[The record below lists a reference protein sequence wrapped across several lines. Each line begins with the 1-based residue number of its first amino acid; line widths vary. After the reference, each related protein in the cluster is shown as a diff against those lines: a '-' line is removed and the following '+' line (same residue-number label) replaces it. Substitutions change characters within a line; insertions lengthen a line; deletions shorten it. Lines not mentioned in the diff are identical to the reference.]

1 MLFIALIFLSAI
13 AISITAAYFSIVG
26 LATMFPGS
34 AEAIIVMGTVLE
46 VGKLVAAVWL
56 HKNWRSAFKFI
67 RNYLLIAVVILSG
80 VTSMGIFG
88 FLSRSHVEHGASMD
102 KEQSMIS
109 QIDSKIAREKDFIER
124 KNESINKLDSQQTSS
139 TGNKDEVISRL
150 DDRIKEIKEEASSNI
165 KIEQDLLIKY
175 EAREKELDKELED
188 SKETGIFANNKKY
201 SQLLSKQKKERESLL
216 NRKLE
221 SEQKIK
227 SLRGDSLD
235 LINQTRLQIDTTSL
249 KKEEVGVFDDKIA
262 SYRLEIE
269 ESYGKISSLE
279 SERFN
284 YGADL
289 RALEVEIGP
298 IKYIAN
304 ALQDWAGLDVDISE
318 AIRIVIVTLIFVFDP
333 LAILLLIAATMSY
346 SQIKEEDLPPDIRD
360 IRNKLLEEMEEYLEE
375 GGIAEHFIERQ
386 KK

>member
-1 MLFIALIFLSAI
+1 MLFILLIFLSAI

-34 AEAIIVMGTVLE
+34 TEAIIVMGTVLE

-56 HKNWRSAFKFI
+56 HKNWHSAFKFI
-67 RNYLLIAVVILSG
+67 RNYLLIAVVVLSG

-102 KEQSMIS
+102 KEQSMIT
-109 QIDSKIAREKDFIER
+109 QLDSKIAREKDFIDR
-124 KNESINKLDSQQTSS
+124 KNESINKLNSQQTSS
-139 TGNKDEVISRL
+139 TGTKNEVITRL
-150 DDRIKEIKEEASSNI
+150 DDRVKEIKEEASSNI
-165 KIEQDLLIKY
+165 KIEQDLIVKY
-175 EAREKELDKELED
+175 EAREKELDKELEG
-188 SKETGIFANNKKY
+188 SKETGIFSNNKKY

-227 SLRGDSLD
+227 SLRDDSLD
-235 LINQTRLQIDTTSL
+235 LINQTRLQIDTTTS
-249 KKEEVGVFDDKIA
+249 KKEEVGVFDEKISQYRLEVEKSYDKIA
-262 SYRLEIE
+262 KLEE
-269 ESYGKISSLE
+269 
-279 SERFN
+279 ERFG

-304 ALQDWAGLDVDISE
+304 ALQDWGGLEVDVSE

-346 SQIKEEDLPPDIRD
+346 SQIKEDELPPEIKD

>member
-1 MLFIALIFLSAI
+1 MLFIWLIFLSAI

-34 AEAIIVMGTVLE
+34 AEAIIIMGTVLE

-56 HKNWRSAFKFI
+56 HKNWHSAFKFI
-67 RNYLLIAVVILSG
+67 RNYLLLAVVILSG

-88 FLSRSHVEHGASMD
+88 FLSRSHVEHSASMD
-102 KEQSMIS
+102 KEQSMIA
-109 QIDSKIAREKDFIER
+109 QLDSKISREKDFIER
-124 KNESINKLDSQQTSS
+124 KNESINKLSSQQTSS
-139 TGNKDEVISRL
+139 AGNKDEVITRL
-150 DDRIKEIKEEASSNI
+150 DDRVKEIKEEVSSNV
-165 KIEQDLLIKY
+165 KIEQDLIAKY
-175 EAREKELDKELED
+175 EAREKELDKELEG
-188 SKETGIFANNKKY
+188 SKETGIFSNNKKY

-227 SLRGDSLD
+227 SLRDDSLA
-235 LINQTRLQIDTTSL
+235 LINQTRLQIDTTTS
-249 KKEEVGVFDDKIA
+249 KKEEVGVFDDKI
-262 SYRLEIE
+262 SEYRREVE
-269 ESYGKISSLE
+269 ESYDKISVLE
-279 SERFN
+279 EERFS
-284 YGADL
+284 YGAEL

-304 ALQDWAGLDVDISE
+304 ALQDWGGLKVDVSE

-346 SQIKEEDLPPDIRD
+346 SQIKEDDLPPEIKD

>member
-227 SLRGDSLD
+227 SLRDDSLD

>member
-1 MLFIALIFLSAI
+1 MFFIGLIFLSAI

-56 HKNWRSAFKFI
+56 HKNWHSAFKFI

-88 FLSRSHVEHGASMD
+88 FLSRSHVEHGASID

-109 QIDSKIAREKDFIER
+109 QIDSKISREKDFIER
-124 KNESINKLDSQQTSS
+124 KNKSIDKLNSQQTFSS
-139 TGNKDEVISRL
+139 GNKDDVISRL

-165 KIEQDLLIKY
+165 KIEQDLIIKY

-227 SLRGDSLD
+227 SLRDDSLA
-235 LINQTRLQIDTTSL
+235 LINQTRLQIDSTTSQ
-249 KKEEVGVFDDKIA
+249 KEEVGVFDDKIS
-262 SYRLEIE
+262 SYRREIE
-269 ESYGKISSLE
+269 EAYDRISSLE
-279 SERFN
+279 SERFD

-304 ALQDWAGLDVDISE
+304 ALQDWVGLDVDISE

-346 SQIKEEDLPPDIRD
+346 STIKEEDLPPDIRD

>member
-1 MLFIALIFLSAI
+1 
-13 AISITAAYFSIVG
+13 
-26 LATMFPGS
+26 
-34 AEAIIVMGTVLE
+34 
-46 VGKLVAAVWL
+46 
-56 HKNWRSAFKFI
+56 
-67 RNYLLIAVVILSG
+67 
-80 VTSMGIFG
+80 MGIFG

-227 SLRGDSLD
+227 SLRDDSLD

>member
-1 MLFIALIFLSAI
+1 MLFIWLIFLSAI

-56 HKNWRSAFKFI
+56 HKNWHSAFKFI
-67 RNYLLIAVVILSG
+67 RNYLLLAVVILSG

-88 FLSRSHVEHGASMD
+88 FLSRSHVEHSASMD
-102 KEQSMIS
+102 KEQSMIA
-109 QIDSKIAREKDFIER
+109 QLDSKISREKDFIER
-124 KNESINKLDSQQTSS
+124 KNESINKLSSQQTSS
-139 TGNKDEVISRL
+139 AGNKDEVITRL
-150 DDRIKEIKEEASSNI
+150 DDRVKEIKEEVSSNV
-165 KIEQDLLIKY
+165 KIEQDLIAKY
-175 EAREKELDKELED
+175 EAREKELDKELEG
-188 SKETGIFANNKKY
+188 SKETGIFSNNKKY

-227 SLRGDSLD
+227 SLRDDSLA
-235 LINQTRLQIDTTSL
+235 LINQTRLQIDTTTS
-249 KKEEVGVFDDKIA
+249 KKEEVGVFDDKI
-262 SYRLEIE
+262 SEYRREVE
-269 ESYGKISSLE
+269 ESYDKISVLE
-279 SERFN
+279 EERFS
-284 YGADL
+284 YGAEL

-304 ALQDWAGLDVDISE
+304 ALQDWGGLKVDVSE

-346 SQIKEEDLPPDIRD
+346 SQIKEDDLPPEIKD

>member
-1 MLFIALIFLSAI
+1 MFFIGLIFLSAI

-56 HKNWRSAFKFI
+56 HKNWHSAFKFI
-67 RNYLLIAVVILSG
+67 RNYLLIAVVVLSG

-88 FLSRSHVEHGASMD
+88 FLSRSHVEHGASIE
-102 KEQSMIS
+102 KEVAMIA
-109 QIDSKIAREKDFIER
+109 QLDSKISREKDFIKR
-124 KNESINKLDSQQTSS
+124 KEESIKKLDNQGVSS
-139 TGNKDEVISRL
+139 TGNNDSTIARL
-150 DDRIKEIKEEASSNI
+150 DARIESIKEESNSNI
-165 KIEQDLLIKY
+165 KIEQDLIIKY
-175 EAREKELDKELED
+175 EAREKELDKALED
-188 SKETGIFANNKKY
+188 SKESGLFANNKKY
-201 SQLLSKQKKERESLL
+201 TQLLSKQKKERESLL

-227 SLRGDSLD
+227 SLRDDSLD

-249 KKEEVGVFDDKIA
+249 KKEEVGAFDDKIA
-262 SYRLEIE
+262 SYRLQIE
-269 ESYGKISSLE
+269 ESYDKISSLE
-279 SERFN
+279 AERFN

-346 SQIKEEDLPPDIRD
+346 SQIKEEDLPPEIRD

>member
-1 MLFIALIFLSAI
+1 MFFIVLIFLSAV

-56 HKNWRSAFKFI
+56 HKNWHSAFKFI

-102 KEQSMIS
+102 KEQSMIA
-109 QIDSKIAREKDFIER
+109 QIDSKIAREKDFIDR
-124 KNESINKLDSQQTSS
+124 KNESISKLGSQQTSS
-139 TGNKDEVISRL
+139 TGNKNEVITRL
-150 DDRIKEIKEEASSNI
+150 DGRIKEIKEEASSNI
-165 KIEQDLLIKY
+165 KIEQDLITKY
-175 EAREKELDKELED
+175 EAREKELDEELKG
-188 SKETGIFANNKKY
+188 SKATGIFSNNKKY

-221 SEQKIK
+221 CEQKIK
-227 SLRGDSLD
+227 SLRDDSLG
-235 LINQTRLQIDTTSL
+235 LINQTRLQIDTASS
-249 KKEEVGVFDDKIA
+249 KKEEVGVFDDKISA
-262 SYRLEIE
+262 YRLEIE
-269 ESYGKISSLE
+269 KSYDNIALLE
-279 SERFN
+279 AERFD

-304 ALQDWAGLDVDISE
+304 ALQDWVGLDVDISE

>member
-1 MLFIALIFLSAI
+1 MFFIVLIFLSAV

-56 HKNWRSAFKFI
+56 HKNWHSAFKFI

-102 KEQSMIS
+102 KEQSMIA
-109 QIDSKIAREKDFIER
+109 QIDSKIAREKDFIDR
-124 KNESINKLDSQQTSS
+124 KNESISKLGSQQTSS
-139 TGNKDEVISRL
+139 TGNKNEVIARL
-150 DDRIKEIKEEASSNI
+150 DGRIKEIKEEASSNI
-165 KIEQDLLIKY
+165 KIEQDLITKY
-175 EAREKELDKELED
+175 EAREKELDEELEG
-188 SKETGIFANNKKY
+188 SKATGIFANNKKY

-221 SEQKIK
+221 CEQKIK
-227 SLRGDSLD
+227 SLRDDSLG
-235 LINQTRLQIDTTSL
+235 LINQTRLQIDTASS
-249 KKEEVGVFDDKIA
+249 KKEEVGVFDDKISA
-262 SYRLEIE
+262 YRLEIE
-269 ESYGKISSLE
+269 KSYDNIALLE
-279 SERFN
+279 AERFD

-304 ALQDWAGLDVDISE
+304 ALQDWVGLDVDISE

>member
-1 MLFIALIFLSAI
+1 MLFILLIFLSAI

-34 AEAIIVMGTVLE
+34 TEAIIVMGTVLE

-56 HKNWRSAFKFI
+56 HKNWHSAFKFI
-67 RNYLLIAVVILSG
+67 RNYLLIAVVVLSG

-88 FLSRSHVEHGASMD
+88 FRSRSHVEHGASMD
-102 KEQSMIS
+102 KEQSMIT
-109 QIDSKIAREKDFIER
+109 QLDSKIAREKDFIDR
-124 KNESINKLDSQQTSS
+124 KNESINKLNSQQTSS
-139 TGNKDEVISRL
+139 TGTKNEVITRL
-150 DDRIKEIKEEASSNI
+150 DDRVKEIKEEASSNI
-165 KIEQDLLIKY
+165 KIEQDLIVKY
-175 EAREKELDKELED
+175 EAREKELDKELEG
-188 SKETGIFANNKKY
+188 SKETGIFSNNKKY

-227 SLRGDSLD
+227 SLRDDSLD
-235 LINQTRLQIDTTSL
+235 LINQTRLQIDTTTS
-249 KKEEVGVFDDKIA
+249 KKEEVGVFDEKISQYRLEVEKSYDKIA
-262 SYRLEIE
+262 KLEE
-269 ESYGKISSLE
+269 
-279 SERFN
+279 ERFG

-304 ALQDWAGLDVDISE
+304 ALQAWGGLEVDVSE

-346 SQIKEEDLPPDIRD
+346 SQIKEDELPPEIKD

>member
-1 MLFIALIFLSAI
+1 MFFVALIFISAI
-13 AISITAAYFSIVG
+13 AISVTAAYFSIVG

-34 AEAIIVMGTVLE
+34 SEAIIVMGSVLE

-67 RNYLLIAVVILSG
+67 RNYLLIAIVVLSG
-80 VTSMGIFG
+80 ITSMGIFG
-88 FLSRSHVEHGASMD
+88 FLSRSHVEHGASIE
-102 KEQSMIS
+102 KEVAMIA
-109 QIDSKIAREKDFIER
+109 QLDSKISREKDFIKR
-124 KNESINKLDSQQTSS
+124 KEESIKKLDNQGASS
-139 TGNKDEVISRL
+139 TGNNDSTIARL
-150 DDRIKEIKEEASSNI
+150 DSRIEAIKEESNSNI
-165 KIEQDLLIKY
+165 KIEQDLIIKY
-175 EAREKELDKELED
+175 EAREKEFDKALED
-188 SKETGIFANNKKY
+188 SKESGLFANNKKY
-201 SQLLSKQKKERESLL
+201 TQLLSKQKKERESLL
-216 NRKLE
+216 QRKLD
-221 SEQKIK
+221 SEAKIK
-227 SLRGDSLD
+227 SLRDD
-235 LINQTRLQIDTTSL
+235 TVALISATRSQIDSTSS
-249 KKEEVGVFDDKIA
+249 KKESVGVFD
-262 SYRLEIE
+262 E
-269 ESYGKISSLE
+269 KISLHLAGVEEAHGRIAELE
-279 SERFN
+279 SEKFA
-284 YGADL
+284 YGSDL

-304 ALQDWAGLDVDISE
+304 ALRDWAGLDVDISE